1 MPPRRTRALAL
12 ATLLASLSLGCSPLL
27 YVIFH
32 ARASGDGEALRL
44 GEPRQ
49 GSTESNG
56 DNYAPRCG
64 ASDAPDVTYT
74 FTPTTTG
81 VYRVHVSAQ
90 YDAVLAL
97 ARDGREIACNDDY
110 QGTSASRIERELRA
124 GETYE
129 VVVDGYHSAAGS
141 FSVVV
146 TRPSD
151 DPPATVATDAQTG
164 AQPPPPTEDPA
175 AMEPRCRT
183 APRLALGVTRGT
195 IVPAIATAVLAC
207 GGRGGDFVYRVHV
220 TEPGLLRVHEESNF
234 DAMLE
239 LRAGCGAGHESIAC
253 NDDAGDTRH
262 ALVQA
267 HVTPATTTSSSTRFA
282 RTKAAISRSRRSS
295 RPTRASRGSP
305 VTSRVGRWGARCRTP

>member
-1 MPPRRTRALAL
+1 MPLRRTRALVL
-12 ATLLASLSLGCSPLL
+12 TTLLASLALGCSPLL

-32 ARASGDGEALRL
+32 GRMSDHGGALRL
-44 GEPRQ
+44 GESHQ
-49 GSTESNG
+49 GSTAQSG
-56 DNYAPRCG
+56 DNYAPQCG

-74 FTPTTTG
+74 FTPPTAG
-81 VYRVHVSAQ
+81 VYRIHVSSQ

-110 QGTSASRIERELRA
+110 QGTSASRIERELNA

-129 VVVDGYHSAAGS
+129 VVIDGYHSASGA
-141 FSVVV
+141 FTVTV

-151 DPPATVATDAQTG
+151 EPPVAVATDAQTG
-164 AQPPPPTEDPA
+164 ATSPPPTEDPA
-175 AMEPRCRT
+175 AMEPRCRA
-183 APRLALGVTRGT
+183 APRLPVGVTRGT
-195 IVPAIATAVLAC
+195 ITPTVATAVLAC
-207 GGRGGDFVYRVHV
+207 GGRGGDFVYRVHA

-239 LRAGCGAGHESIAC
+239 LRAGCGAGHESLAC

-267 HVTPATTTSSSTRFA
+267 HVAPGDYYLIVDSFRANEGGEFTLTTEFTPDA
-282 RTKAAISRSRRSS
+282 R
-295 RPTRASRGSP
+295 
-305 VTSRVGRWGARCRTP
+305 VAR

>member
-12 ATLLASLSLGCSPLL
+12 TALFASLSLGCSPLL
-27 YVIFH
+27 YVIFRG
-32 ARASGDGEALRL
+32 RASDDGGALRL
-44 GEPRQ
+44 GESQQ

-56 DNYAPRCG
+56 DNYAPQCG

-74 FTPTTTG
+74 FTPPTSG
-81 VYRVHVSAQ
+81 VYRIHVASQ

-97 ARDGREIACNDDY
+97 ARDGHEIACNDDY

-124 GETYE
+124 GEAYE

-141 FSVVV
+141 FSVTV

-151 DPPATVATDAQTG
+151 DPPVAVATDAQTSE
-164 AQPPPPTEDPA
+164 PTSPPTEDPA

-183 APRLALGVTRGT
+183 APRLPVGVTRGT
-195 IVPAIATAVLAC
+195 ITPAVATALLAC
-207 GGRGGDFVYRVHV
+207 GGRGGDFVYRVHIA
-220 TEPGLLRVHEESNF
+220 EPGLLRVREESNF
-234 DAMLE
+234 DAVLE
-239 LRAGCGAGHESIAC
+239 LRAGCGAGHESLAC

-267 HVTPATTTSSSTRFA
+267 HVAPGDYYLIVDSFRANEGGDFTLTTEFTPDVHVA
-282 RTKAAISRSRRSS
+282 R
-295 RPTRASRGSP
+295 
-305 VTSRVGRWGARCRTP
+305 